1 MRCRA
6 TASGEPAV
14 RCGRRRGAATVCVY
28 DYVARAACGLAV
40 ILVQVAGRIRF
51 GSPTTRTARR
61 RSRALWPVTGTGPPA
76 GGVSPCPWAS
86 PRPPSRGAPRAQPP
100 PEPRPTHP
108 ARLPGGSQYP
118 DAEGPGGGPAPGPH
132 GHDRGPA
139 PGGAP
144 VGEFGLRLAVASLEP
159 PASLGVRSGET
170 KDKLFYVAV
179 DADGRGVVAS
189 RMSCADQWSS
199 QRVRAVSVYTCPT
212 AGNESISR
220 GGVAKPPKLKR
231 FEHSCLTWALRRSPS
246 SLSAPF

>member
-1 MRCRA
+1 MR
-6 TASGEPAV
+6 
-14 RCGRRRGAATVCVY
+14 RRRGAATVRV
-28 DYVARAACGLAV
+28 YVARAARGLAV

-61 RSRALWPVTGTGPPA
+61 RCGRCGRAPARAVGGSRSAFGALA
-76 GGVSPCPWAS
+76 PWVRRGRGRRAAA
-86 PRPPSRGAPRAQPP
+86 RPGPSRPQIP

-118 DAEGPGGGPAPGPH
+118 DARRGPAAGRRRPH
-132 GHDRGPA
+132 GHDR
-139 PGGAP
+139 PGRGA
-144 VGEFGLRLAVASLEP
+144 GYRGLRVRLAVASLEP

-179 DADGRGVVAS
+179 DADGRCVVAS